1 MDNNEMFGSVLIK
14 STEDS
19 LTVIDVVN
27 ITNYEKQLGVYIY
40 LNRNI
45 LPVHKI
51 KALQEEKKRINEKL
65 NCL

>member
-40 LNRNI
+40 LNRNR